1 MMKKILKNHE
11 IVVCSEQPLD
21 DMRFYEGFGMLN
33 MERKVF
39 HFEVTRPERR
49 RKNPLIYN
57 GKYFRVRCNK
67 DGAIRFT
74 AVFRNGSDALK
85 ECGKET
91 FIDALSADLKSA
103 LVKLSKY
110 CC

>member
-33 MERKVF
+33 KDRKVF
-39 HFEVTRPERR
+39 HFEVARPEHRQ
-49 RKNPLIYN
+49 KNPLIYK
-57 GKYFRVRCNK
+57 GKYFRVRANK
-67 DGAIRFT
+67 DGCIRFT
-74 AVFRNGSDALK
+74 AVFNN
-85 ECGKET
+85 ET
-91 FIDALSADLKSA
+91 TLNEFKKQTFVDALSADLKAA

-110 CC
+110 SD